1 MKLLRAAITLVVL
14 LAILGGVAVILLKP
28 QWIRPA
34 AEEEAEK
41 PAATEVPVKVATAT
55 RMTLRDWVEGQGF
68 VEPEG
73 AGQGRPAASALL
85 AAPVAGTVAR
95 VNCEPGAVV
104 EAGALVL
111 QLDDRLARAAEEQA
125 LAVQRS
131 AEASLAKLRSPP
143 RPEQVD
149 VAQLAVDKAREGV
162 DYANRA
168 YERQKLLA
176 TQDGVSVKNLEAAG
190 RDLDVA
196 KNDLKTAERQLA
208 LLKAAPAPADVA
220 EATGK
225 VNEAAKAVATAQ
237 VQRSLLGIR
246 SPLRATVVRV
256 MAAPGEAAD
265 PTKPLVELVAMD
277 RLVVNVPI
285 PAAQASELRAGQAA
299 EIVTDSAGHDAPP
312 APPATK
318 PAESPASRTAPPPGK
333 GDDAPSTRPAP
344 ALRGK
349 VVMIGYQVDRKNGS
363 VPVSISLPPD
373 AGFRPGQFVSVRI
386 LVEEHAD
393 ALAVP
398 AKSVVHAEG
407 EEGASVSV
415 VHGDKAARLA
425 VKEGLREGDWE
436 EVSAEGLRAGESVVT
451 EGAYGLPKE
460 TRIRVLGP

>member
-299 EIVTDSAGHDAPP
+299 EIVTDSAGHDA
-312 APPATK
+312 
-318 PAESPASRTAPPPGK
+318 SPAAPPPGK